1 MEKENL
7 KNKLEKTQA
16 ELLMLYEISNAMR
29 TTLKL
34 DEILYII
41 LTAVT
46 AHEGLGFNRAML
58 FLVNQKNNTLEG
70 KMGIG
75 PHSAEEAL
83 KIWKD
88 IEEEKKTL
96 DDLISAYKD
105 FDQRQDATLNQ
116 QVKQIK
122 LPLSEESG
130 VIVQT
135 ALEEMNFEVI
145 TKYAREK
152 LEHPSL
158 KQLNLEYF
166 VTVPLKAKDKVIGV
180 ILADNIFT
188 KKPIT
193 KDDIKMLT
201 MFANHAGLAIEN
213 SLLYEQTRQM
223 ANMDSLTKL
232 FNHGYFHDILT
243 EKIKQAKDKNQCL
256 SLIMLDIDNF
266 KKYNDNLGH
275 QAGDKT
281 LKEIA
286 KILKMVARE
295 QDLVA
300 RYGGEEFCIL
310 LENTVK
316 TQAFALA
323 ERFRNKICEYD
334 FPRKNIQN
342 LTISCGIATFPSTA
356 QDKDMLIF
364 KADMALLS
372 AKKEG
377 KNRSKITS

>member
-83 KIWKD
+83 KIWKG

-105 FDQRQDATLNQ
+105 FNQRQDATLNQ

-145 TKYAREK
+145 TKHAREK

-158 KQLNLEYF
+158 KQLHLEYF

-223 ANMDSLTKL
+223 ANIDSLTKL

-243 EKIKQAKDKNQCL
+243 EKINQAKDKNQYL

-310 LENTVK
+310 LENTAQ

-323 ERFRNKICEYD
+323 ERFRNRICECD
-334 FPRKNIQN
+334 FPHKNIQN
-342 LTISCGIATFPSTA
+342 LTISCGIATFPNTA

-364 KADMALLS
+364 KADMALFS

-377 KNRSKITS
+377 KNRSKITI